1 MSEAQT
7 HSCSTPTP
15 TAMFSSAPWELS
27 AITDQDLFFF
37 LVSFALKLELNLILK
52 GYAQS
57 HFS

>member
-1 MSEAQT
+1 
-7 HSCSTPTP
+7 
-15 TAMFSSAPWELS
+15 MFSSAPWELS

-37 LVSFALKLELNLILK
+37 LVSLALKLELNLILK